1 MFPLLRALF
10 VALNIITLLLQF
22 AFSWRSTPPWAVNKK
37 IATLEDNSCLQR
49 QTIYTVI
56 KLSLSQGLTPD
67 TKTDTIT
74 VFNQVEL
81 SEMNDNSERGRKK
94 TLILTIPL
102 LAMCIWSCIYS
113 SLVHLWGSPTGLSTY
128 KKRREEVWW
137 DVSVMIKIEGLHIL
151 YSAGMTRGPER
162 KIEQTDIFFSK
173 GHIPVL
179 LKCSNL
185 EKKGSHCPKD
195 ACLTRLKIPNYQIII
210 MLLTQFKNRLAACK
224 VSA

>member
-173 GHIPVL
+173 GHSCFIKMFKSGKEVVTLSKRCMFNSIKDSKLPNNYNVINTVQ
-179 LKCSNL
+179 KQI
-185 EKKGSHCPKD
+185 GS
-195 ACLTRLKIPNYQIII
+195 L
-210 MLLTQFKNRLAACK
+210 
-224 VSA
+224 